1 MQHVC
6 LRNEKS
12 SPILLLFSFCF
23 KCQVNQE
30 TPKHLFWCKTFLYG
44 HMKILNQ
51 FHKSHPYF
59 GASKLSIELIAK
71 TSPYSQHLIKLR
83 KNQVWVAN
91 DITFRC
97 YWLAQMV
104 VSRYQ
109 TKYKMEM
116 WHERVNSL
124 GWASV
129 CYQLVLIITSI
140 DSFIDMNIF
149 SLNQGQNALK
159 AAHLSNVL

>member
-12 SPILLLFSFCF
+12 SPILLLFSFCP
-23 KCQVNQE
+23 KCQANQE
-30 TPKHLFWCKTFLYG
+30 TPKHLFWSKTFLYG

-97 YWLAQMV
+97 YLLAQMV
-104 VSRYQ
+104 DEVVSEDTQSIVGQALVDAERERLEKVEALRKKSLRTLK
-109 TKYKMEM
+109 TK
-116 WHERVNSL
+116 VFN
-124 GWASV
+124 G
-129 CYQLVLIITSI
+129 
-140 DSFIDMNIF
+140 
-149 SLNQGQNALK
+149 
-159 AAHLSNVL
+159 